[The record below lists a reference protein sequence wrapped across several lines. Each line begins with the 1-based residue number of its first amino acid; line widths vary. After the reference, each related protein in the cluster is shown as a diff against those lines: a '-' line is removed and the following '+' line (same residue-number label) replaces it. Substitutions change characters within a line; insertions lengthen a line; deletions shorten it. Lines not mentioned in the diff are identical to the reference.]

1 MGRIAFQVNEQEISW
16 NGFLLDADAVATQP
30 LFDKAVT
37 ATAHDDNEIV
47 EEAWNANRTIVTSN
61 CRDFAHYVR
70 DFQNPPNN
78 QHCRDLWGG
87 ACSSEWASSI
97 RKRD

>member
-1 MGRIAFQVNEQEISW
+1 MGCIAFQVNEQEISW

-30 LFDKAVT
+30 FFDKAVT
-37 ATAHDDNEIV
+37 ATAHDDNDIV

-61 CRDFAHYVR
+61 GRDFAHHVR

-78 QHCRDLWGG
+78 QHCRDLWGLLVLPN
-87 ACSSEWASSI
+87 AQLDRE
-97 RKRD
+97 KD